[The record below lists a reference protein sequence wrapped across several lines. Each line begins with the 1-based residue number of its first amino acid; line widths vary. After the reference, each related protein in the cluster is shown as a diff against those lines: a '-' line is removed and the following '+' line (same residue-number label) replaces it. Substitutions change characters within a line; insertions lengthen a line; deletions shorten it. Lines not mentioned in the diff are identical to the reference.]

1 MNSNCTYEEKK
12 RFVLESGLTINEL
25 RQILHELKEDEAKSK
40 ADNMT
45 IMDYIFIQKKLGVRA

>member
-1 MNSNCTYEEKK
+1 MDSNYTFEDKK

-25 RQILHELKEDEAKSK
+25 KQILHELEEEEAQSQ

-45 IMDYIFIQKKLGVRA
+45 IMDFVFVQKRLEATP